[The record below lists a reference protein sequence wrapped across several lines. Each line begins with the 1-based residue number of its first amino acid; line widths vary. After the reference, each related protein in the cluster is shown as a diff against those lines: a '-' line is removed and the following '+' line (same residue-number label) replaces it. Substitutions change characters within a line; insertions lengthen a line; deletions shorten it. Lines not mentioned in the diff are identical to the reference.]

1 MEKSKKNSRRKFV
14 KKLAGGSLLATAA
27 PGIILGKSN
36 ESFLL
41 EKKENLYEKEKFS
54 ANDTIRLGV
63 IGTGIIAFHNIDA
76 AMAVNGVELAA
87 ACDLY
92 DGRLERV
99 KEKYGDHVFTTRNYK
114 ELLDRKDIDAV
125 LVATSDHWHDRITID
140 ALNAGKAVY
149 CEKPMVHKIDEG
161 AAVISAEKKNNGIL
175 QVGSNPVSSI
185 VVAKA
190 RELYRSGAIGQI
202 VLAEAAND
210 RHSSLGAWQ
219 YSIPPDASTKTVDWD
234 AFIGDAPKVGY
245 DSKRFFRWRNYQDYG
260 TGIAGDLFVHLF
272 SWLHF
277 ITDSNGPERIFASG
291 GLRYWKD
298 GRDVPDIMAAVVDYP
313 EAETHPAFNFQIR
326 VNFEAGGKGGGGWKL
341 VGTEGSILYKGGS
354 LELTRSKFAD
364 APGYGGYDSLFTFP
378 EATQKAF
385 IEEYNRKYYNRRKS
399 IIEPSVEFKAPEGYD
414 SRVDHWANFV
424 AGIRDGVK
432 IVEDGT
438 FGLRAAAPALAANES
453 YFDKKIVKWDPVK
466 MKLK

>member
-1 MEKSKKNSRRKFV
+1 MSSRRKFV
-14 KKLAGGSLLATAA
+14 KKLAGGSLLAGAV
-27 PGIILGKSN
+27 PGILLGKSN
-36 ESFLL
+36 ESYLL
-41 EKKENLYEKEKFS
+41 EKKENPYEKQKFS

-63 IGTGIIAFHNIDA
+63 IGTGIIAFYNIDA
-76 AMAVNGVELAA
+76 ALTINGVELVA

-92 DGRLERV
+92 DGRLNRIR
-99 KEKYGDHVFTTRNYK
+99 EKYGDHVFTTKNYK
-114 ELLDRKDIDAV
+114 KLLDRKDIDAV

-149 CEKPMVHKIDEG
+149 CEKPMVHKIEEG
-161 AAVISAEKKNNGIL
+161 AGVIAAEKKNNGIL
-175 QVGSNPVSSI
+175 QIGSNPVSSI

-190 RELYRSGAIGQI
+190 HELYNSGAIGQI
-202 VLAEAAND
+202 VLAEASND

-219 YSIPPDASTKTVDWD
+219 YSIPPDASTKTVSWD
-234 AFIGDAPKVGY
+234 TFLGDAPKVNY
-245 DSKRFFRWRNYQDYG
+245 DPVRFFRWRNYQDYG

-277 ITDSNGPERIFASG
+277 ITSSNGPERIYATG

-313 EAETHPAFNFQIR
+313 EARTHPAFNFQLR
-326 VNFEAGGKGGGGWKL
+326 VNFEAGGKGTGGWRL
-341 VGTEGSILYKGGS
+341 VGTEGSMVYTGNSI
-354 LELTRSKFAD
+354 ELTRSKFPN

-399 IIEPSVEFKAPEGYD
+399 VEEPAVEFKAPEGYD
-414 SRVDHWANFV
+414 NRIDHWLNFV
-424 AGIRDGVK
+424 SGIRDGAK

-438 FGLRAAAPALAANES
+438 FGLRAAAPALAANVS
-453 YFDKKIVKWDPVK
+453 YFENKVVHWDPEK
-466 MKLK
+466 MKLKK